1 MAIPTHIKTYSI
13 TDLKV
18 APLTGETPG
27 SLIDVP
33 GIRSLTVTLTTEE
46 VELRGDNTVIA
57 VADQG
62 RGLEWSAE
70 AGGLSMAAYQV
81 ITGKS
86 FADTG
91 STPNAIRSMHI
102 ASTDNSPYFYLAGKA
117 PGDDAQSELQVHIYR
132 AKASGNIELAFSDG
146 EFLTPGFSGRAV
158 GRTADSRLL
167 TLRVM
172 ETGAELAVVT

>member
-1 MAIPTHIKTYSI
+1 MAIPTHIKTYSL
-13 TDLKV
+13 TDVKV
-18 APLTGETPG
+18 ATLTGDTPG
-27 SLIDVP
+27 TLVDVP

-46 VELRGDNTVIA
+46 IELRGDNSVIA

-86 FADTG
+86 FSDTG
-91 STPNAIRSMHI
+91 STPNAIRAMHI
-102 ASTDNSPYFYLAGKA
+102 NSTDSSPYFYLAGTA
-117 PGDDAQSELQVHIYR
+117 PGDDATSELQVHIYR
-132 AKASGNIELAFSDG
+132 AKASGNIELNFSDG

-158 GRTADSRLL
+158 GRVADNRLL
-167 TLRVM
+167 TIRVM
-172 ETGAELAVVT
+172 ETAAALAVVT